1 MGPMRL
7 VDRHPEV
14 DLEKLLARFVP
25 PPRFRGASFAAYRPD
40 PRYPSQALAKER
52 LRRWVKDRPR
62 GLFRPRLPGPQG
74 IYLDGGFGVG
84 KTHLLVAAYLEAP
97 APKAFLTFEELT
109 YALGLMGLRE
119 GARRF
124 AALRYLFLDEF
135 ELDDPG
141 NAQMISHFLA
151 LTMERGLRVATTSNT
166 PPGALGEG
174 RFNAEQFRHQ
184 IQSLARRFAV
194 ERIDGEDYRHRDPGR
209 YPEPLSEEALLAR
222 YREDP
227 RPKTLDAFPE
237 LLAHLRTLHPI
248 RYRYLLEGVEAVYLL
263 GLEPIPDQ
271 NDALR
276 FVHFVDQV
284 YNLGVDLRASG
295 APLREIFPESYRHGA
310 FAKKYGRALSR
321 LAELLG

>member
-1 MGPMRL
+1 
-7 VDRHPEV
+7 
-14 DLEKLLARFVP
+14 
-25 PPRFRGASFAAYRPD
+25 
-40 PRYPSQALAKER
+40 
-52 LRRWVKDRPR
+52 
-62 GLFRPRLPGPQG
+62 
-74 IYLDGGFGVG
+74 
-84 KTHLLVAAYLEAP
+84 
-97 APKAFLTFEELT
+97 
-109 YALGLMGLRE
+109 
-119 GARRF
+119 
-124 AALRYLFLDEF
+124 
-135 ELDDPG
+135 
-141 NAQMISHFLA
+141 
-151 LTMERGLRVATTSNT
+151 
-166 PPGALGEG
+166 
-174 RFNAEQFRHQ
+174 
-184 IQSLARRFAV
+184 V
-194 ERIDGEDYRHRDPGR
+194 ERIDGEDFRHRDPGR

-227 RPKTLDAFPE
+227 RPKTLDAFPK

>member
-1 MGPMRL
+1 MRL
-7 VDRHPEV
+7 TERHPEV
-14 DLEKLLARFVP
+14 NLERLLDSFVP
-25 PPRFRGASFAAYRPD
+25 PPRFQGATFATYRPD

-52 LRRWVKDRPR
+52 LRSWVQDRPR
-62 GLFRPRLPGPQG
+62 GLLRPRMPGSQG
-74 IYLDGGFGVG
+74 LYLDGGFGVG
-84 KTHLLVAAYLEAP
+84 KTHLLVAAYWEARG
-97 APKAFLTFEELT
+97 PKAFLTFEELT
-109 YALGLMGLRE
+109 YALGLMGLKK

-124 AALRYLFLDEF
+124 SGLRYLFIDEF

-141 NAQMISHFLA
+141 NAQMATHFLA
-151 LTMERGLRVATTSNT
+151 LTMEKGLRVATTSNT

-194 ERIDGEDYRHRDPGR
+194 ERIEGEDFRHRDPAR
-209 YPEPLSEEALLAR
+209 LPRPWRDEELLER
-222 YREDP
+222 FHQDP

-237 LLAHLRTLHPI
+237 VLAHLRRLHPI
-248 RYRYLLEGVEAVYLL
+248 RYRYLFSWVEAVYLR
-263 GLEPIPDQ
+263 GLEPIPEQ

-276 FVHFVDQV
+276 FVHFVDQF
-284 YNLGVDLRASG
+284 YNLGLELRASG
-295 APLREIFPESYRHGA
+295 APLEALFPESYRHGA

>member
-1 MGPMRL
+1 MRL
-7 VDRHPEV
+7 TERHPEV
-14 DLEKLLARFVP
+14 NLERLLDSFVP
-25 PPRFRGASFAAYRPD
+25 PPRFQGATFATYRPD

-52 LRRWVKDRPR
+52 LRSWVQDRPR
-62 GLFRPRLPGPQG
+62 GLLRPRMPGPQG
-74 IYLDGGFGVG
+74 LYLDGGFGVG
-84 KTHLLVAAYLEAP
+84 KTHLLVAAYWEAKG
-97 APKAFLTFEELT
+97 PKAFLTFEELT
-109 YALGLMGLRE
+109 YALGLMGLKE

-124 AALRYLFLDEF
+124 SGLRYLFIDEF

-141 NAQMISHFLA
+141 NAQMATHFLA
-151 LTMERGLRVATTSNT
+151 LTMEKGLRVATTSNT

-194 ERIDGEDYRHRDPGR
+194 ERIEGEDFRHRDPAR
-209 YPEPLSEEALLAR
+209 LPRPWRDEELLER
-222 YREDP
+222 FRQDP

-237 LLAHLRTLHPI
+237 LLAHLRRLHPI
-248 RYRYLLEGVEAVYLL
+248 RYRYLFSGVEAVYLR

-276 FVHFVDQV
+276 FVHFVDQL
-284 YNLGVDLRASG
+284 YNLGLELRASG
-295 APLREIFPESYRHGA
+295 APLEALFPESYRHGA

>member
-1 MGPMRL
+1 MRL

-14 DLEKLLARFVP
+14 DLDLLLKGFVP
-25 PPRFRGASFAAYRPD
+25 PPRFQGATFDRYHPD

-52 LRRWVKDRPR
+52 LRRWVHDRPK
-62 GLFRPRLPGPQG
+62 GLLRPRLPGPQG
-74 IYLDGGFGVG
+74 VYLDGGFGVG

-97 APKAFLTFEELT
+97 LPKAFLTFEELT

-124 AALRYLFLDEF
+124 SALRYLFIDEF

-141 NAQMISHFLA
+141 NAQMATHFLA
-151 LTMERGLRVATTSNT
+151 LVMDRGVRVATTSNT

-174 RFNAEQFRHQ
+174 RFNADQFRHQ

-194 ERIDGEDYRHRDPGR
+194 ERIEGEDYRHRDPEHLPR
-209 YPEPLSEEALLAR
+209 PLEEEALLAL

-227 RPKTLDAFPE
+227 RRKSLDPFPQ

-248 RYRYLLEGVEAVYLL
+248 RYRYLFQDLDVIYLT
-263 GLEPIPDQ
+263 GLAPIRDQ

-276 FVHFVDQV
+276 FVHFVDQL
-284 YNLGVDLRASG
+284 YNLGLDPRLSG
-295 APLREIFPESYRHGA
+295 APLEALFPEAYRHGP

>member
-1 MGPMRL
+1 MRL
-7 VDRHPEV
+7 ADRCPEV
-14 DLEKLLARFVP
+14 DLERLLQGFVP
-25 PPRFRGASFAAYRPD
+25 PPRFQSATFASYRPD

-52 LRRWVKDRPR
+52 LRRWIKDSPR
-62 GLFRPRLPGPQG
+62 GFLRPRLPGPQG
-74 IYLDGGFGVG
+74 LYLDGGFGVG

-97 APKAFLTFEELT
+97 GPKAFLTFEELT
-109 YALGLMGLRE
+109 YALGLVGLRE

-124 AALRYLFLDEF
+124 AALRYLFIDEF

-141 NAQMISHFLA
+141 NAQMATHFLA
-151 LTMERGLRVATTSNT
+151 LTMDRGLRVATTSNT

-184 IQSLARRFAV
+184 IQSLAQRFAV
-194 ERIDGEDYRHRDPGR
+194 ERIEGEDFRHRELGR
-209 YPEPLSEEALLAR
+209 DPEPLSEEALLAL

-227 RPKTLDAFPE
+227 RPKTLDVFPE

-263 GLEPIPDQ
+263 GLAPIPDQ

-284 YNLGVDLRASG
+284 YNLGLDLRASG
-295 APLREIFPESYRHGA
+295 VPLKEVFPEIYRHGA

>member
-1 MGPMRL
+1 MRL

-25 PPRFRGASFAAYRPD
+25 PPRFQGATFATYRPD

-52 LRRWVKDRPR
+52 LRRWVHDRPR

-74 IYLDGGFGVG
+74 VYLDGGFGVG

-124 AALRYLFLDEF
+124 ASLRYLFLDEF

-141 NAQMISHFLA
+141 NAQMITHFLA
-151 LTMERGLRVATTSNT
+151 LTMEKGLRVATTSNT

-174 RFNAEQFRHQ
+174 RFNAEQFKHQ

-194 ERIDGEDYRHRDPGR
+194 ERLEGEDFRHRDPGR

-237 LLAHLRTLHPI
+237 LLAHLRALHPI

-263 GLEPIPDQ
+263 GLAPIPDQ

-284 YNLGVDLRASG
+284 YNLGLDFRASG
-295 APLREIFPESYRHGA
+295 VPLREVFPETYRHGA

>member
-1 MGPMRL
+1 MRL

-14 DLEKLLARFVP
+14 DLPGLLQSFVP
-25 PPRFRGASFAAYRPD
+25 PPRFRGATFQSYRPD

-52 LRRWVKDRPR
+52 LRRWVHDRPR

-124 AALRYLFLDEF
+124 AGLRYLFIDEF

-141 NAQMISHFLA
+141 NAQMASHFLA

-184 IQSLARRFAV
+184 IQSLAKRFAV
-194 ERIDGEDYRHRDPGR
+194 ERIEGEDFRHRDPENL
-209 YPEPLSEEALLAR
+209 PNPLSDAALLEAHR
-222 YREDP
+222 QDQRP
-227 RPKTLDAFPE
+227 RSLDAFPE

-248 RYRYLLEGVEAVYLL
+248 RYRYLFQGLQVVYLQ

-276 FVHFVDQV
+276 FVHFVDQL
-284 YNLGVDLRASG
+284 YNLGLDLRASG
-295 APLREIFPESYRHGA
+295 VPLRALFPESYRHGA

>member
-1 MGPMRL
+1 MRL

-14 DLEKLLARFVP
+14 DLERLLASFVP
-25 PPRFRGASFAAYRPD
+25 PPRFRKATFAAYRPD

-52 LRRWVKDRPR
+52 LRRWVHDRPK
-62 GLFRPRLPGPQG
+62 GLFRPRMPGPQG

-97 APKAFLTFEELT
+97 PPKAFLTFEELT
-109 YALGLMGLRE
+109 YTLGLMGLRE

-124 AALRYLFLDEF
+124 AELRYLFLDEF

-141 NAQMISHFLA
+141 NAQMATHFLA
-151 LTMERGLRVATTSNT
+151 LTMDQGLRVATTSNT

-174 RFNAEQFRHQ
+174 RFNAEQFKHQ
-184 IQSLARRFAV
+184 IQSLAKRFAV
-194 ERIDGEDYRHRDPGR
+194 ERIEGEDFRHRDPER
-209 YPEPLSEEALLAR
+209 LPEPLGDAALLAL

-227 RPKTLDAFPE
+227 RPKSLDPFPG
-237 LLAHLRTLHPI
+237 LLAHLRALHPI
-248 RYRYLLEGVEAVYLL
+248 RYRYLFEGLEAVYLQ
-263 GLEPIPDQ
+263 GLAPIPDQ

-276 FVHFVDQV
+276 FVHFVDQL
-284 YNLGVDLRASG
+284 YNLGLALRVSG
-295 APLREIFPESYRHGA
+295 VPLKEVFPESYRHGP